1 LTQILLVDD
10 EQLITDSLSYSLK
23 REGFEVDIAA
33 DGLSAIKAVEE
44 TLPDLI
50 VLDLMLPDISGFEV
64 CRRLRTFTTT
74 PVIMLTARGEEIDRV
89 LGLEVG
95 ADDYLAKPFSFRELL
110 ARIQAM
116 LRRVQLD
123 RQVPQSQ
130 HVAMGQLS
138 MDPVARR
145 VYKGDQEVQLSA
157 REFDLLAILMKN
169 AGRAMNRDELI
180 KLVWGDDW
188 VGDPRTLDVHVR
200 WLRLKIEEDPASPQ
214 FIQTV
219 RGYGYRFAGQ
229 RSWHSPM
236 KFARSLNSRLV
247 LSHLAVSLVSIALM
261 AGFAG
266 RFIFQ
271 AAIGETEHNLQGLAF
286 AAGNALEL
294 PLQELSEGTID
305 KQYIQDMMS
314 RMFADTPEMQFTV
327 YQPDGFPL
335 VDSSNSLPRARTGL
349 TRQK

>member
-1 LTQILLVDD
+1 MPLILVVDD
-10 EQLITDSLSYSLK
+10 EQLITDSLSYSMK
-23 REGFEVDIAA
+23 REGFNVATVA
-33 DGLSAIKAVEE
+33 DGLSALKAVEE
-44 TLPDLI
+44 LKPDLI

-123 RQVPQSQ
+123 RQTAQPQPMSTR
-130 HVAMGQLS
+130 HLS
-138 MDPVARR
+138 LDPGARR
-145 VYKGDQEVQLSA
+145 VYKGEAELQLSA

-169 AGRAMNRDELI
+169 AGRAMSRDELI

-214 FIQTV
+214 YIQTV
-219 RGYGYRFAGQ
+219 RGYGYRFAG
-229 RSWHSPM
+229 PEE
-236 KFARSLNSRLV
+236 
-247 LSHLAVSLVSIALM
+247 LA
-261 AGFAG
+261 
-266 RFIFQ
+266 
-271 AAIGETEHNLQGLAF
+271 
-286 AAGNALEL
+286 
-294 PLQELSEGTID
+294 
-305 KQYIQDMMS
+305 
-314 RMFADTPEMQFTV
+314 
-327 YQPDGFPL
+327 
-335 VDSSNSLPRARTGL
+335 
-349 TRQK
+349 